1 MSKERKRTWEVQ
13 VTEDGHWDGHWDCW
27 GDYPTKKEALESARD
42 ISSTQIFKK
51 VRVVRYDASTTI
63 EVKT

>member
-13 VTEDGHWDGHWDCW
+13 VTEDGHWDCW